1 MRREIDR
8 VRGGGVVRVT
18 PIAAALAL
26 DAAAAAAAVSTRA
39 AEPTLTLA
47 GPRPAAVVLLLAVAT
62 ALAAAGAAAWWRRSR
77 SSTGPLLL
85 CASAT
90 WSAAQLAT
98 PAAPSAALFTA
109 GLALGAATPAAIALA
124 LVPDRRAGALLAVA
138 SAGLLGVLSALVFD
152 PAANDCAGCPRNLL
166 LVGGSEELFET
177 LQRAGLWLGL
187 AAMAWL
193 LLTCARHPRLA
204 AVTAYLLAVGV
215 EYAHSLERGY
225 LAADP
230 TDRALWA
237 LQGIALLAVAAT
249 VAWDPVRERRARARL
264 ARLVVELEARPGPRG
279 LRDVVGEVLGDSGL
293 QIVYPLPDG
302 RRVDAAGHAAAPAAG
317 QAVTALRDAELFH
330 RPGLLADPEVVAAI
344 AESAGLALRNERL
357 QAELRARLDELRAIR
372 GRIVAAGDGERRAL
386 ERDLHDGAQ
395 QRLATL
401 AVSLEVARR
410 RADGERAATLTQA
423 QAEVRAALAALREVA
438 HGLVPPVLADEG
450 LGPAV
455 EAFAETSDARVMIAS
470 PLTGERFAPEVEA
483 TAYHVLTEAVRRCG
497 DATVHAVRENGRLR
511 VSVAAAVPARA
522 ELIDLDD
529 RVGALGGVL
538 RVDGDRLV
546 AEFPCA

>member
-1 MRREIDR
+1 MRRAA
-8 VRGGGVVRVT
+8 
-18 PIAAALAL
+18 IAAVLAL
-26 DAAAAAAAVSTRA
+26 DAAAAATAVSARA

-47 GPRPAAVVLLLAVAT
+47 GPGAGPVVLLLAVAA
-62 ALAAAGAAAWWRRSR
+62 ALAGVGAAAWHRRPR
-77 SSTGPLLL
+77 SATGPLLL

-98 PAAPSAALFTA
+98 PAAPSAVLFTA

-124 LVPDRRAGALLAVA
+124 LVPDRRAGAALALA

-152 PAANDCAGCPRNLL
+152 PPANDCTGCPRNLL
-166 LVGGSEELFET
+166 LVSGSEGLFDA

-187 AAMAWL
+187 ASVGWL
-193 LLTCARHPRLA
+193 LLTCAPRPRLGT
-204 AVTAYLLAVGV
+204 VTAYLLAVGV
-215 EYAHSLERGY
+215 EYAHSIPRGY
-225 LAADP
+225 LAADA

-237 LQGIALLAVAAT
+237 LQGLALLAVAAT

-264 ARLVVELEARPGPRG
+264 AKLVVELEARPGPRG
-279 LRDVVGEVLGDSGL
+279 LRSVLGAVLGDPEL
-293 QIVYPLPDG
+293 QIAYALSDG
-302 RRVDAAGHAAAPAAG
+302 RRLDASGRPIAPAGG
-317 QAVTALRDAELFH
+317 QTVTVLRDAELFH
-330 RPGLLADPEVVAAI
+330 RPGLLAAPAVVAAI

-357 QAELRARLDELRAIR
+357 QAELGARLEDLRAIR
-372 GRIVAAGDGERRAL
+372 GRIVATGDGERRAL

-410 RADGERAATLTQA
+410 QADGERAAVLANA

-450 LGPAV
+450 LGAAV
-455 EAFAETSDARVMIAS
+455 EAFAETADARVLIPA
-470 PLTGERFAPEVEA
+470 PLTGERFAPAVEA

-497 DATVHAVRENGRLR
+497 DATVHAAREDGRLC
-511 VSVAAAVPARA
+511 VSVDAAVPPRA

-538 RVDGDRLV
+538 RVDGERLV
-546 AEFPCA
+546 AELPCA